1 MRASHVLLFFLPLV
15 ACGGGSSSS
24 DSTPSKPSAPAQGS
38 KPVAQG
44 DSAARATSSSSGG
57 GEGGSSAAPKAA
69 AEEKQGPRVRFAG
82 TGGRAHWVG
91 DLPAAKWLSVQADA
105 ALQCEHGGAMD
116 LRDPSLLVGA
126 DAGLANVVIEVEVAG
141 AKPAPPGEPIEVDQ
155 LGCTFLP
162 HVTVVPVGAT
172 LHYKNSDPFTH
183 NVNVAP
189 RRNDAMNVM
198 VDGGGHRA
206 ATYPDSDQIQLK
218 CDIHPWMSGWVY
230 VSDAAVHA
238 LSSVDGSFVLPA
250 LPEGSHKVSCW
261 HESLGTA
268 SGTLVV
274 GADGSIAE
282 LELAL
287 GKKKPR

>member
-1 MRASHVLLFFLPLV
+1 MRRVSALIVGLV
-15 ACGGGSSSS
+15 AFACGGESSA
-24 DSTPSKPSAPAQGS
+24 PKPSGSKAPPSATTPAPAAGS
-38 KPVAQG
+38 EAG
-44 DSAARATSSSSGG
+44 GAAAAGPSTSQ
-57 GEGGSSAAPKAA
+57 GGSTSAEAAPAA
-69 AEEKQGPRVRFAG
+69 KQGPRVRFAG
-82 TGGRAHWVG
+82 AGGRAHWVG
-91 DLPAAKWLSVQADA
+91 DLPAVKSLSVQADA

-116 LRDPSLLVGA
+116 KRDPSLLVDA
-126 DAGLANVVIEVEVAG
+126 DAGLANVVIEVDFAG
-141 AKPAPPGEPIEVDQ
+141 AEPAPPGGPIEIDQ
-155 LGCTFLP
+155 LGCSFLP
-162 HVTVVPVGAT
+162 HVTVVPAGAT
-172 LHYKNSDPFTH
+172 VHYKNSDPFTH
-183 NVNVAP
+183 NVNVVP

-198 VDGGGHRA
+198 VDGGGHRE
-206 ATYPDSDQIQLK
+206 ATYPDSDQIRLK

-238 LSSVDGSFVLPA
+238 LSAADGSFVLPA

-287 GKKKPR
+287 GQKKPR